1 MKRIFL
7 AAAALVSVIAVNA
20 QTQAKTAD
28 DMVKVNQE
36 KHDFGKILQGKPVDY
51 YFELTNK
58 TDKPIVV
65 ENTWA
70 SCGCTTPE
78 KPTEPIAPGATAK
91 LKVQYNA
98 SGMGH
103 FDKQVSIKLAGV
115 DNPKVVSITG
125 DVLSQTDYDTYVKEQ
140 GGDKAKTEA
149 TTTNSTSTQT
159 QQPAKT
165 KTKSTKTKSK
175 SGK

>member
-7 AAAALVSVIAVNA
+7 AAAALVSLIAVNA
-20 QTQAKTAD
+20 QTTAKTAD
-28 DMVKVNQE
+28 DLVKVNQE

-78 KPTEPIAPGATAK
+78 KPTEPIFLSLMNSPNLK
-91 LKVQYNA
+91 L
-98 SGMGH
+98 S
-103 FDKQVSIKLAGV
+103 
-115 DNPKVVSITG
+115 
-125 DVLSQTDYDTYVKEQ
+125 VLTVPE
-140 GGDKAKTEA
+140 
-149 TTTNSTSTQT
+149 
-159 QQPAKT
+159 
-165 KTKSTKTKSK
+165 
-175 SGK
+175 

>member
-7 AAAALVSVIAVNA
+7 AAATLVLALAMKA
-20 QTQAKTAD
+20 QTNTKTAD
-28 DMVKVNQE
+28 DLIKVNTE
-36 KHDFGKILQGKPVDY
+36 THDFGKIIQGKPVDY

-58 TDKPIVV
+58 TDKPVVV

-78 KPTEPIAPGATAK
+78 KPTEPIAPGATAQ

-115 DNPKVVSITG
+115 DNPKVVGITG
-125 DVLSQTDYDTYVKEQ
+125 DVLNQTDYDAYVKDQ
-140 GGDKAKTEA
+140 GDKPKTEA
-149 TTTNSTSTQT
+149 TTTNSNTQT
-159 QQPAKT
+159 PQPAKT
-165 KTKSTKTKSK
+165 KTKSTKNKSK

>member
-7 AAAALVSVIAVNA
+7 AAAALVSLIAVNA
-20 QTQAKTAD
+20 QTTAKTAD
-28 DMVKVNQE
+28 DLVKVNQE

-125 DVLSQTDYDTYVKEQ
+125 DVLNQTDFDAYVKDQ
-140 GGDKAKTEA
+140 GDKTKTEA
-149 TTTNSTSTQT
+149 TTNSSSTQ

>member
-7 AAAALVSVIAVNA
+7 AAAALGFAVFMKA
-20 QTQAKTAD
+20 QTNTKGAD
-28 DMVKVNQE
+28 DVIKMNTE

-51 YFELTNK
+51 YFEITNK
-58 TDKPIVV
+58 TDKPVVV

-98 SGMGH
+98 AAMGH
-103 FDKQVSIKLAGV
+103 FDKQVSIKLAGI
-115 DNPKVVSITG
+115 DNPKVVGITG
-125 DVLSQTDYDTYVKEQ
+125 DVVNQADYDASVKEQ
-140 GGDKAKTEA
+140 GEKTKTEA
-149 TTTNSTSTQT
+149 TTTNTNANT

-175 SGK
+175 SGQ

>member
-7 AAAALVSVIAVNA
+7 AAAALVSLIAVNA
-20 QTQAKTAD
+20 QTTAKTAD

-125 DVLSQTDYDTYVKEQ
+125 DVLNQTDYDAYVKDQ
-140 GGDKAKTEA
+140 GDKTKTEA
-149 TTTNSTSTQT
+149 TTNSSSTQ

>member
-20 QTQAKTAD
+20 QAKNAD
-28 DMVKVNQE
+28 DVIKVNQE
-36 KHDFGKILQGKPVDY
+36 GHDFGKILQGKPVDY
-51 YFELTNK
+51 YFEVTNK
-58 TDKPIVV
+58 TDKPLVV

-91 LKVQYNA
+91 VKVQYNA
-98 SGMGH
+98 SAMGT
-103 FDKQVSIKLAGV
+103 FNKQVFIKIAGV
-115 DNPKVVSITG
+115 ENPKVVGISGT
-125 DVLSQTDYDTYVKEQ
+125 VVNQEDYDAFVKEQ
-140 GGDKAKTEA
+140 KAKA
-149 TTTNSTSTQT
+149 DSISNA
-159 QQPAKT
+159 QQPAGKT
-165 KTKSTKTKSK
+165 KAKSSKTKSK

>member
-20 QTQAKTAD
+20 QTPAKTAD

-125 DVLSQTDYDTYVKEQ
+125 DVLNQTDYDAYVKDQ
-140 GGDKAKTEA
+140 GDKTKTEA
-149 TTTNSTSTQT
+149 TTNSTSTQ